1 MPNVDMIRVGDH
13 VIDGDANDPSVGI
26 VISRPG
32 LSADEYVIDATN
44 RTVAD
49 VNTGYP
55 ESDGVVNVVYP
66 DGSDR
71 DIDSLKP
78 YAYPVSRLVV
88 VTAIKPPEV
97 A

>member
-1 MPNVDMIRVGDH
+1 MPEIDMIRVGDH
-13 VIDGDANDPSVGI
+13 VIDGDANDPSVGV
-26 VISRPG
+26 VISRSG
-32 LSADEYVIDATN
+32 LSAEEYAIDATN

-49 VNTGYP
+49 VNEGYP

-66 DGSDR
+66 NGTDR
-71 DIDSLKP
+71 DIDSLKR